1 MSWPAEFG
9 KIFRGKLW
17 ALHIMHPSSVEFYYS
32 TRLSQQENELNDK
45 LKLLF
50 LICQILYRNNTIY
63 FLHCSELVLML
74 TVFDKTDQ

>member
-1 MSWPAEFG
+1 
-9 KIFRGKLW
+9 
-17 ALHIMHPSSVEFYYS
+17 MHPSSVEFYYS